1 MRTDE
6 PATSKS
12 LVARP
17 SESEGPFRGP
27 FPFYGAVMVEE
38 RDPAVRIVDY
48 DPAWPGEA
56 ERELARVAAA
66 LGDQAVR
73 LDHVGSTSVPG
84 LAAKPIV
91 DLQVSVVA
99 LEPRAAYVEP
109 LEAIGYLFVPFAT
122 ALEYHFFGKPPARP
136 RTHHLHVCLAGGFE
150 ERRHLA
156 VRDHLRADLGEAAR
170 YEAVKRESARLH
182 PEDRIAYMEGK
193 EAFMRELEQRA
204 LAVAKE
210 M

>member
-1 MRTDE
+1 ME
-6 PATSKS
+6 
-12 LVARP
+12 
-17 SESEGPFRGP
+17 
-27 FPFYGAVMVEE
+27 EE

-48 DPAWPGEA
+48 DPAWPAEA

-66 LGDQAVR
+66 LGGLAVR

-99 LEPRAAYVEP
+99 LEPQAAYVEP
-109 LEAIGYLFVPFAT
+109 LEAIGYRFVPLAT
-122 ALEYHFFGKPPARP
+122 SPEYHFFGRPPERP
-136 RTHHLHVCLAGGFE
+136 RTHHLHICLAGSCE

-156 VRDHLRADLGEAAR
+156 VRDHLRAHPDEAAR

-193 EAFMRELEQRA
+193 EAFIQELERRA
-204 LAVAKE
+204 LAVAKNL
-210 M
+210 

>member
-1 MRTDE
+1 M
-6 PATSKS
+6 
-12 LVARP
+12 
-17 SESEGPFRGP
+17 G
-27 FPFYGAVMVEE
+27 EE

-48 DPAWPGEA
+48 DPDWPVEA

-66 LGDQAVR
+66 LGELALR
-73 LDHVGSTSVPG
+73 LDHVGSTAVPG

-91 DLQVSVVA
+91 DLQVSVAA
-99 LEPRAAYVEP
+99 LEPRVAYIEP

-122 ALEYHFFGKPPARP
+122 SPEYHFFGRPPERP
-136 RTHHLHVCLAGGFE
+136 RTHHLHVCLAGSFE

-156 VRDHLRADLGEAAR
+156 VRDYLRSQPDEAAR

-193 EAFMRELEQRA
+193 EAFVKELERRA

-210 M
+210 L